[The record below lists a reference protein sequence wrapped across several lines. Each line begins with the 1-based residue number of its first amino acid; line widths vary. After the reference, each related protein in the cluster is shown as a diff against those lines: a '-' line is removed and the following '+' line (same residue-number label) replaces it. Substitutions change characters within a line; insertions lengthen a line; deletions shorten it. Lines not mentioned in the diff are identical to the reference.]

1 MKTLFKK
8 LLPYKGKI
16 ILSLLLLTAA
26 TACDLLLP
34 TLMSDIVDYGIYL
47 SDMDYIIKNCI
58 YMLLISLAGFGTV
71 ILGRKLSA
79 DVVAGFCCDLRR
91 MVFAKVNTMTFGE
104 MSEIGTAALITR
116 STHDTDTLGWVASML
131 CSGVITIPAL
141 FIGGVLLSLSKDVLL
156 SMIFLCFVP
165 VVFAVVCI
173 IGKKIEPLWREADVY
188 IDRQNDIMRERLHG
202 IRVIRAFG
210 KENREHSRIVSAIKA
225 MTENIIRSNVS
236 IGIISPLSL
245 LLFNL
250 SVVIIVYFGAVRMQ
264 SGANAVSAGD
274 IFAIIQYVTLAMN
287 SVVSAGFVFVAAPQ
301 AKVAGDRIGEVLRV
315 NGDDDK
321 ITAENIKFSGDVV
334 FDHVTFK
341 YEGAAEPAVSDIS
354 FHIKPGQKVSIIG
367 GTGSGK
373 STLVSLML
381 CFRMPTDGTVK
392 YDGRATETLSHQT
405 VRDNLSCVLQHSS
418 IYSGTV
424 RENIL
429 MGKPDATDAEICEAA
444 QVAQLSSFVD
454 TLNGGYDYVLNQAGK
469 NISGGQ
475 KQRISIAR
483 AVVKNAPIYIFDDS
497 FSALDFLT
505 EKNLRAKLAEKAAGH
520 TQIVITQRVT
530 SAMSSDVIFVMDGGK
545 IVDRGTHSELLERC
559 QIYKEIY
566 ASQTGGAHE

>member
-1 MKTLFKK
+1 MKTLIKK

-58 YMLLISLAGFGTV
+58 YMLLISLVGFGTV

-210 KENREHSRIVSAIKA
+210 KEDREHSRIVSAIKA

-250 SVVIIVYFGAVRMQ
+250 SVVIILYFGAVRMQ

-321 ITAENIKFSGDVV
+321 ITAEDIKFSGDVV